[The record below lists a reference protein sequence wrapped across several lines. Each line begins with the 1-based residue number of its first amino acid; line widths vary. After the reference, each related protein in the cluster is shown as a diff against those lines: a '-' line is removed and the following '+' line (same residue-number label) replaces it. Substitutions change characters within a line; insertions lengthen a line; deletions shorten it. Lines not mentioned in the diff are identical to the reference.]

1 MSLAAGSESPASSDV
16 LISACLQ
23 KCDLFFQNFCLKI
36 AFACTYPICHDDDGD
51 FGWRRRMAGV
61 SGRVALVTG
70 AGAPGGIGF
79 AIAKALAE
87 AGARVA
93 VTATSERIHDR
104 AAELSALS
112 HIADL
117 TDPDQV
123 AGLFQTVEAQLGPV
137 EILVNNAGMVQTG
150 KDVPRGHLADWS
162 DAVWAHH
169 MALNINT
176 TFHCCRAALPGMAA
190 RGFGRI
196 VNISSV
202 TGPLVTIDG
211 SSAYATAKAAITGM
225 TRSIALEYGGKGVT
239 CNAVLPGWI
248 ATESS
253 SPDEIRA
260 GKRTPVGRPGTPD
273 EVAACVRF
281 LASDEAS
288 YVTGAMLVVDGG
300 NTLQEMKG

>member
-1 MSLAAGSESPASSDV
+1 
-16 LISACLQ
+16 
-23 KCDLFFQNFCLKI
+23 
-36 AFACTYPICHDDDGD
+36 
-51 FGWRRRMAGV
+51 
-61 SGRVALVTG
+61 VALVTG
-70 AGAPGGIGF
+70 AGAAGGIGF
-79 AIAKALAE
+79 AIARALVSG
-87 AGARVA
+87 GAKVC
-93 VTATSERIHDR
+93 VTATTDRIHAR
-104 AAELSALS
+104 AAELGVMS

-117 TDPDQV
+117 TDPAQV
-123 AGLFQTVEAQLGPV
+123 AGLVAAVEARLGPV

-162 DAVWAHH
+162 DEVWAHH

-202 TGPLVTIDG
+202 TGPVVTIDG

-225 TRSIALEYGGKGVT
+225 TRSIALEYGGRGVT

-248 ATESS
+248 ATASS
-253 SPDEIRA
+253 SQEELRA
-260 GKRTPVGRPGTPD
+260 GRATPAGRPGTPE
-273 EVAACVRF
+273 EVAACVGF
-281 LASDEAS
+281 LASDAAS

-300 NTLQEMKG
+300 NTLQEMKGA

>member
-1 MSLAAGSESPASSDV
+1 M
-16 LISACLQ
+16 
-23 KCDLFFQNFCLKI
+23 
-36 AFACTYPICHDDDGD
+36 T
-51 FGWRRRMAGV
+51 GV
-61 SGRVALVTG
+61 TGRVALVTG
-70 AGAPGGIGF
+70 AGAEGGIGF
-79 AIAKALAE
+79 AIAKALAA

-93 VTATSERIHDR
+93 TTATTARIHDR
-104 AAELSALS
+104 AAAIGAVS

-123 AGLFQTVEAQLGPV
+123 AGLFSAVETALGPV
-137 EILVNNAGMVQTG
+137 EILINNAGMVQTG
-150 KDVPRGHLADWS
+150 KRVKRGHLADWS
-162 DAVWAHH
+162 DKDWAHH

-190 RGFGRI
+190 RGHGRI

-202 TGPLVTIDG
+202 TGPVVTIDG

-225 TRSIALEYGGKGVT
+225 TRSIALEYGRQGIT

-248 ATESS
+248 ATASS
-253 SPDEIRA
+253 SPAEIRA
-260 GKRTPVGRPGTPD
+260 GRRTPAGRPGTPE
-273 EVAACVRF
+273 EVAACALF

-300 NTLQEMKG
+300 NTLQEMKSS

>member
-1 MSLAAGSESPASSDV
+1 
-16 LISACLQ
+16 
-23 KCDLFFQNFCLKI
+23 
-36 AFACTYPICHDDDGD
+36 
-51 FGWRRRMAGV
+51 MAGV
-61 SGRVALVTG
+61 AGRVALVTG

-79 AIAKALAE
+79 AIARALGM

-93 VTATSERIHDR
+93 ITATTPRIHDR
-104 AAELSALS
+104 AADLGAFA

-117 TDPDQV
+117 TDPAQV
-123 AGLFQTVEAQLGPV
+123 AGLFDAVEAALGPV
-137 EILVNNAGMVQTG
+137 DILVNNAGMVQSG
-150 KDVPRGHLADWS
+150 KDVDRARLAGWS
-162 DAVWAHH
+162 DADWAHH

-190 RGFGRI
+190 RGHGRI

-225 TRSIALEYGGKGVT
+225 TRSIALEYGRQGIT

-248 ATESS
+248 QTESS
-253 SPDEIRA
+253 SPDEIAA
-260 GKRTPVGRPGTPD
+260 GVRTPAGRPGTPD
-273 EVAACVRF
+273 EVAACALF
-281 LASDEAS
+281 LAADEAS

>member
-1 MSLAAGSESPASSDV
+1 
-16 LISACLQ
+16 
-23 KCDLFFQNFCLKI
+23 
-36 AFACTYPICHDDDGD
+36 
-51 FGWRRRMAGV
+51 MAGV
-61 SGRVALVTG
+61 AGRVALVTG

-79 AIAKALAE
+79 AVARALGK

-93 VTATSERIHDR
+93 ITATTPRIHDR
-104 AAELSALS
+104 AAELGAFA

-117 TDPDQV
+117 TDPAEV
-123 AGLFQTVEAQLGPV
+123 AGLFHAVGQALGPV
-137 EILVNNAGMVQTG
+137 DILVNNAGMVQSG
-150 KDVPRGHLADWS
+150 KEVERAQLAGWS
-162 DAVWAHH
+162 DAAWAHH

-176 TFHCCRAALPGMAA
+176 TFHSCRAALPGMAA

-196 VNISSV
+196 VNIASV
-202 TGPLVTIDG
+202 TGPVVTIDG

-225 TRSIALEYGGKGVT
+225 TRSIALEYGARGVT

-253 SPDEIRA
+253 SPDEIAA
-260 GKRTPVGRPGTPD
+260 GKRTPAGRPGTPA
-273 EVAACVRF
+273 EVAACVLF

-300 NTLQEMKG
+300 NTLQEMKGA